1 MINVSNEF
9 KKLMNVRT
17 DFKENAE
24 ITFAD
29 GTVLELKEKDF
40 TVSNNSVMDGADT
53 NGIPL
58 GVAVCRNI
66 QIEIMN
72 DDERFAFYDFF
83 GAKIRL
89 YLTFQLSETVERI
102 EYGTFT
108 VLTPETYGET
118 IIITALDDMYKAD
131 RDYSTNITYPAS
143 LQTILVDACNTLDI
157 SLGSTSFTNSD
168 FVVNEK
174 PTDITFRQLF
184 GYIAMIAVGN
194 ARIDKNGLLQIITY
208 DFDELSK
215 VLLSEESSNHHELR
229 NFVNLKIDTDN
240 VVITGIKTVYTDED
254 NNNHEVKYG
263 IDGYVLEIENP
274 LIAGKEKE
282 VVDKIGTIMVGGSF
296 RQFSGDLIANP
307 TCEFMDVVAVY
318 DRKGNKY
325 ASFLTDITFQF
336 FGFTVLKNSAEPA
349 LRNSAKPY
357 SEATKTLVEAKKLV
371 EKEKTAREQAVA
383 QLANT
388 LKNSSGLFMT
398 EDVQPDGSTI
408 YYMHDK
414 PTLAESMVV
423 WKLTSLAFGI
433 STDGG
438 KTYPYG
444 FTVDGELI
452 TRLLYAEGI
461 NADYIDT
468 GRLRI
473 SDKNGNT
480 IFLAD
485 YDTKR
490 VEISADNVFI
500 GNTSVTQANKD
511 LKDSITLEISNLQDQ
526 IDGNISTYNIDYVPT
541 LYNYPAWDW
550 TYNIPCNGTVQL
562 RDDLEFEYKDE
573 YYRKHARSVAFNTK
587 TFLTYRFLKQE
598 GTDQWYWMEVA
609 DSEYSYVLQ
618 QISQLRMTDEEIELS
633 VKELEQEI
641 INEYITAKSVESIIE
656 QTAKSIKLDV
666 SELYETKDSAI
677 GNYKS
682 LNSKIELTS
691 EQILQ
696 SVSATYETTEN
707 AGKKYS
713 NLESKITQTAESI
726 TSEVSKKYETKNA
739 ANKSYEYLSSKITQT
754 AKSIELEVNRAQK
767 AEKDLS
773 AAIRLQ
779 ATEISAKVSQTGGNN
794 SSFGWKLTADGFQL
808 ISGNKTMFLCDDKG
822 IAINGYTTTE
832 QLNATKAYIELVDAQ
847 LVNTNNLVSQ
857 KASISDLNALSAKI
871 ASIESDYVNTS
882 ELNAEIVTV
891 AGAISAVDVKVNN
904 KLTTSQL
911 QSEIS
916 KLTEVYISRL
926 YCSSVM
932 CTLNGVAQFLS
943 PMVITVDGK
952 RLVVF
957 GGNYNG

>member
-1 MINVSNEF
+1 MINVSDEF
-9 KKLMNVRT
+9 RELMNVRT

-29 GTVLELKEKDF
+29 GTVLELTEKDF
-40 TVSNNSVMDGADT
+40 TVSNNGVTDASET
-53 NGIPL
+53 SGIPL

-66 QIEIMN
+66 QIEIIN

-143 LQTILVDACNTLDI
+143 LQTILVDSCNTLDI

-215 VLLSEESSNHHELR
+215 VLLNEESSNHHELR

-254 NNNHEVKYG
+254 NNNQEVKYG

-282 VVDKIGTIMVGGSF
+282 VVDNIGSIMVGGSF

-357 SEATKTLVEAKKLV
+357 SEATKTLVEARKLV

-398 EDVQPDGSTI
+398 EDVQLDGSTI

-461 NADYIDT
+461 NASYVDT
-468 GRLRI
+468 GRLEI

-485 YDTKR
+485 YDTKK

-526 IDGNISTYNIDYVPT
+526 IDGNISTYNVDYVPT

-550 TYNIPCNGTVQL
+550 TYNIPCNDTVQL

-573 YYRKHARSVAFNTK
+573 YYRKNARSIAFNTQ
-587 TFLTYRFLKQE
+587 TFASYRFLKDE
-598 GTDQWYWMEVA
+598 NTDSWHWMEVA

-618 QISQLRMTDEEIELS
+618 QISQLRLTDEEIELS

-641 INEYITAKSVESIIE
+641 INEYITARSVESIIE
-656 QTAKSIKLDV
+656 QTARSIKVEV
-666 SELYETKDSAI
+666 SE
-677 GNYKS
+677 
-682 LNSKIELTS
+682 
-691 EQILQ
+691 
-696 SVSATYETTEN
+696 
-707 AGKKYS
+707 
-713 NLESKITQTAESI
+713 
-726 TSEVSKKYETKNA
+726 KYETKSNA
-739 ANKSYEYLSSKITQT
+739 STNYSRFESRITIASQQ
-754 AKSIELEVNRAQK
+754 IELEVTRATN
-767 AEKDLS
+767 EEERLS
-773 AAIRLQ
+773 SLINQQ
-779 ATEISAKVSQTGGNN
+779 ASEISAKVSQTGGNN
-794 SSFGWKLTADGFQL
+794 ASFGWKLTVNGFQL
-808 ISGNKTMFLCDDKG
+808 ISGNKTMFLCNNQG
-822 IAINGYTTTE
+822 IAIDGYTTTTE
-832 QLNATKAYIELVDAQ
+832 LNAVSARVGTLEVDHVT
-847 LVNTNNLVSQ
+847 VN
-857 KASISDLNALSAKI
+857 DLNVALARI
-871 ASIESDYVNTS
+871 LSIESDYVNTS
-882 ELNAEIVTV
+882 ELNAELVTV

-911 QSEIS
+911 ASEIS
-916 KLTEVYISRL
+916 RLQEVYITRL
-926 YCSSVM
+926 ACSSYM
-932 CTLNGVAQFLS
+932 CSYNGTSKILS
-943 PMVITVDGK
+943 PMVITV
-952 RLVVF
+952 
-957 GGNYNG
+957 GGRNIVILGGYL